1 LKARG
6 AVYNLQNRDE
16 SPRNKNFF
24 YREINPKKRLLLL
37 LFFEIDGLGIDDGN
51 NKRVR

>member
-6 AVYNLQNRDE
+6 ALYNLQNRDE

-24 YREINPKKRLLLL
+24 YWEINPKKRLSSF
-37 LFFEIDGLGIDDGN
+37 FFETDGLGIDDGN
-51 NKRVR
+51 NKRVK